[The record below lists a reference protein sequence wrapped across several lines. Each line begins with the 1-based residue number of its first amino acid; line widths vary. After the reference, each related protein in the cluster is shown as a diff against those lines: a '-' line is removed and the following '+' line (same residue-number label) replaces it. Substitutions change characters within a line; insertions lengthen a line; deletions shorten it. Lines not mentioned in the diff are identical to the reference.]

1 MDERKGFFTPEQEVK
16 LDEFIKLEGLYEAVD
31 GVAIKL
37 VDNALL
43 SKLKEKLQEKNPEMV
58 EMIETVIDEIF
69 AAL

>member
-1 MDERKGFFTPEQEVK
+1 MSERKGFFTPEQEVK